1 MGIRVTHNLDDLEA
15 DLRALPVTFA
25 REAPRIVKRNT
36 EEGNRLARQ
45 FARERGGTHGS
56 NYYKRIS
63 GEMTGPLQGEF
74 GPSAVQGEQY
84 VGAGYRHSAPNM
96 DLPDSAD
103 IIGPKFAGDVRD
115 LLDRMFWP

>member
-1 MGIRVTHNLDDLEA
+1 MSIRVVHDLDDLER

-25 REAPRIVKRNT
+25 REAPQIVRRNVN
-36 EEGNRLARQ
+36 EGNRLARQ
-45 FARERGGTHGS
+45 FARERSGPHGS

-63 GEMTGPLQGEF
+63 GEMTGVLKGEY
-74 GPSAVQGEQY
+74 GPSAVVGEQY
-84 VGAGYRHSAPNM
+84 VGAGYRHEAPNM

-115 LLDRMFWP
+115 MLDGMFWP